1 MCHCMTEEEYEAL
14 LRQLREAK
22 ASAQAKPA
30 VITVK
35 A

>member
-1 MCHCMTEEEYEAL
+1 MTEEEYEAL
-14 LRQLREAK
+14 LRRLREAKK